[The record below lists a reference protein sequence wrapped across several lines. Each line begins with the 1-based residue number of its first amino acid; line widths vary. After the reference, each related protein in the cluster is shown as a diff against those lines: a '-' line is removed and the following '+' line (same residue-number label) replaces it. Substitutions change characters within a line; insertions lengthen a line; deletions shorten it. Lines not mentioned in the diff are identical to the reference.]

1 MLLESLESLLAAG
14 ADSSAESLFA
24 VRAVNQ
30 LLVAAIACL
39 TVCRP
44 LSILPFGTGAVLS
57 G

>member
-1 MLLESLESLLAAG
+1 MPLESLESLLSAE

-24 VRAVNQ
+24 ARAANQ

-44 LSILPFGTGAVLS
+44 LSSLPFGTGAVLS